1 MDGLAG
7 KVGLCLQ
14 SGGLSRKTGSN
25 VLNIKPFILAQTH
38 LASLLPKRP
47 GAARWLQ
54 RGILLGAAIGSVI
67 AVAAALHPDAV
78 VRLVRHDL
86 DIPVV
91 LTDGA
96 STPSAPGDF
105 WREEK
110 IRRGDTVGVVLARM
124 GVKDA
129 DLDRFIH
136 ADPGARPL
144 YRLLP
149 GKSLRVKI
157 DEEGDPVAVRYL
169 TRDGELLEINL
180 DQEGEYRAKTLPPTV
195 ATRVQ
200 LRSGRI
206 QSSLF
211 GAADAAGM
219 PDLVTMQLAE
229 IFSGDIDFFHDLR
242 KDDRFTVVYEVH
254 EWDGEP
260 IRIGRV
266 LAAEFVNKG
275 TTFRAYHFYDP
286 ALTGPEGG
294 YYTEDGKSLRKAFLR
309 SPMEFSRITSTF
321 SLARFHP
328 ILNMWRAHK
337 GIDYGAPT
345 GTPVRATG
353 DGTVETAGTQGGYG
367 NFVLV
372 RHHGAYSTAYG
383 HLSRFAPG
391 IHRGSRVTQGQVI
404 GYVGA
409 TGWATGPHLHYEFR
423 VNQVQQNPLSVV
435 LPTAIPIPPE
445 KLASFRGRSQPL
457 TGQLALARG
466 QLFAAAD

>member
-1 MDGLAG
+1 
-7 KVGLCLQ
+7 
-14 SGGLSRKTGSN
+14 
-25 VLNIKPFILAQTH
+25 VLNIKLFILAQTR
-38 LASLLPKRP
+38 LQARP
-47 GAARWLQ
+47 RTQRWL
-54 RGILLGAAIGSVI
+54 RYGVMLGALIGAGI
-67 AVAAALHPDAV
+67 GVAAALHPDAV
-78 VRLVRHDL
+78 ARLVRHEL
-86 DIPVV
+86 QIPVV

-96 STPSAPGDF
+96 STPTMPGDF

-129 DLDRFIH
+129 VLDRFIH
-136 ADPGARPL
+136 GDPGARPL

-149 GKSLRVKI
+149 GKSLRVKV
-157 DEEGDPVAVRYL
+157 DEAGDPVVLRYL
-169 TRDGELLEINL
+169 TRDGELLEIQQT
-180 DQEGEYRAKTLPPTV
+180 DDGEFRAKSAPPSV

-200 LRSGRI
+200 LRSGEI

-219 PDLVTMQLAE
+219 PDPVTMQLAE

-242 KDDRFTVVYEVH
+242 KGDRFTVAYEVH
-254 EWDGEP
+254 EWDGEQ

-275 TTFRAYHFYDP
+275 VTFRAYHFYDP
-286 ALTGPEGG
+286 ALTGPEGA

-337 GIDYGAPT
+337 GIDSGAPT

-353 DGTVETAGTQGGYG
+353 DGTVETAGKQGGYG
-367 NFVLV
+367 NFVLLK
-372 RHHGAYSTAYG
+372 HQGTYSTAYG

-391 IHRGSRVTQGQVI
+391 IHRGSRVQQGQVI

-423 VNQVQQNPLSVV
+423 INQVQHNPLSVV
-435 LPTAIPIPPE
+435 LPTALPVPQE
-445 KLASFRGRSQPL
+445 KLAAFRAKSQPL

>member
-1 MDGLAG
+1 
-7 KVGLCLQ
+7 
-14 SGGLSRKTGSN
+14 
-25 VLNIKPFILAQTH
+25 VLNIKPFILAQTR
-38 LASLLPKRP
+38 LQARP
-47 GAARWLQ
+47 RTLRWL
-54 RGILLGAAIGSVI
+54 RYGVLLGAAIGAGI
-67 AVAAALHPDAV
+67 GIAAAFHPDAV
-78 VRLVRHDL
+78 ARLVRQGL
-86 DIPVV
+86 EIPVV
-91 LTDGA
+91 LTD
-96 STPSAPGDF
+96 SAAMPATPGDF

-124 GVKDA
+124 GVRDA

-149 GKSLRVKI
+149 GKSLRVKV
-157 DEEGDPVAVRYL
+157 DEDGDPVALRYF
-169 TRDGELLEINL
+169 TRDGELLEIQQT
-180 DQEGEYRAKTLPPTV
+180 DEGEFRARSAPPSV

-200 LRSGRI
+200 LRSGEI

-219 PDLVTMQLAE
+219 PDPVTMQLAE

-242 KDDRFTVVYEVH
+242 KGDRFTVAYEIH
-254 EWDGEP
+254 ELDGEQ

-275 TTFRAYHFYDP
+275 VTFRAYHFHDP
-286 ALTGPEGG
+286 ALTGPDGA

-321 SLARFHP
+321 SLSRFHP

-337 GIDYGAPT
+337 GIDYGAPQ

-353 DGTVETAGTQGGYG
+353 DGIVETAGRQGGYG
-367 NFVLV
+367 NFVLLK
-372 RHHGAYSTAYG
+372 HQGTYSTAYG

-391 IHRGSRVTQGQVI
+391 IHRGSRVQQGQVI

-423 VNQVQQNPLSVV
+423 INQVQHNPLSVV
-435 LPTAIPIPPE
+435 LPTALPVPQE
-445 KLASFRGRSQPL
+445 KLAVFRSKSQPL